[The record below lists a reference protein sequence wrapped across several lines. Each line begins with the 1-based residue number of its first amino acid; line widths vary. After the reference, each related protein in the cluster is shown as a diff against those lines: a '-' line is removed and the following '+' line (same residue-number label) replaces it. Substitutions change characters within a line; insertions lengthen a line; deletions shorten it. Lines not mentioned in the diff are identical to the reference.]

1 MKNYLLT
8 LILLFS
14 SFLHA
19 QDSEF
24 LPVEEA
30 FPVTWEATGQGAV
43 IRFDTHPGY
52 YLYQSRFSFKEE
64 SSLSTLDP
72 QYSLPGEE
80 KQDPNFG
87 NVVVFHDPLT
97 VTVPYT
103 GSGKLTVRYQG
114 CADKGLCYL
123 PQKRVL
129 DLPTL
134 NALADV
140 ASEKPSNSLV
150 QTLGEISDDTNGL
163 SSYLSQAGKLQA
175 LLVFFLLG
183 LGLSLTPCVLPM
195 IPILASIIGGEKAMT
210 GKKGAALS
218 SSYVLGMA
226 TSYAMTGILVTTLA
240 KGINLQAAMQQ
251 PWLLSIF
258 AAMFVLLALAM
269 FGFYEL
275 QLPAALQQKLNSGSD
290 KLGGG
295 KVASVFAMGAI
306 SALVVSPCVS
316 APLAGA
322 LLYVST
328 TQDWGFGG
336 ATLFVMALGMG
347 VPLIAIGAS
356 GGRLLLRSGAWMVSV
371 KQVFGVLL
379 LAVAIVLLSRFV
391 DPSIIMIL
399 WALLA
404 IGTGV
409 HFGALEAAQPGWART
424 RKFSALLPLSYGLIL
439 LVGYFLGNSDPLNPL
454 ANRES
459 AQPITITSFEKT
471 DSVTHLE
478 QQLQAAANADQKVLV
493 DLYADWCV
501 SCKVIEAKVFND
513 QQISQK
519 LKEWQT
525 IKLDVTES
533 SPEQMAWLNNKN
545 VFGPPAIFFYSPL
558 SGELEPAR
566 VMGDIDKAGF
576 KSKLKLANQ
585 LVAARTAKQ
594 DSQIN

>member
-258 AAMFVLLALAM
+258 AAVFVLLALAM

-295 KVASVFAMGAI
+295 KIASVFAMGAI

-439 LVGYFLGNSDPLNPL
+439 FVGYFLGNSDPLNPL

-478 QQLQAAANADQKVLV
+478 QQLQAAANAEQKVIV

-545 VFGPPAIFFYSPL
+545 VFGPPAIFFYSPA

-566 VMGDIDKAGF
+566 VMGDIDKTGF
-576 KSKLKLANQ
+576 NSKLKLANQ
-585 LVAARTAKQ
+585 LVAARTAEP

>member
-30 FPVTWEATGQGAV
+30 FPVTWEATDQGAV

-64 SSLSTLDP
+64 SSLSTLAP

-87 NVVVFHDPLT
+87 NVVVFHEPLT
-97 VTVPYT
+97 ITVPYT
-103 GSGKLTVRYQG
+103 GSGKLTARYQG

-123 PQKRVL
+123 PQKLVL

-134 NALADV
+134 KTLAEV
-140 ASEKPSNSLV
+140 ATEKPSNSLV

-163 SSYLSQAGKLQA
+163 SSFLSQAGKLQA

-226 TSYAMTGILVTTLA
+226 TSYAMTGVLVTTLA

-258 AAMFVLLALAM
+258 SAVFVLLALAM

-295 KVASVFAMGAI
+295 KIASVFAMGAI

-328 TQDWGFGG
+328 TQDWMFGG

-356 GGRLLLRSGAWMVSV
+356 GGRLLLKSGAWMVSV

-424 RKFSALLPLSYGLIL
+424 RKLSALLPLSYGLIL
-439 LVGYFLGNSDPLNPL
+439 FVGYFLGNSDPLNPL

-459 AQPITITSFEKT
+459 AQPMAITSFEKT

-478 QQLQAAANADQKVLV
+478 QQLQTAANADQKVLV

-501 SCKVIEAKVFND
+501 SCKAIETNVFND

-566 VMGDIDKAGF
+566 VLGDIDKAGF

-585 LVAARTAKQ
+585 LVAAHTAKQ

>member
-30 FPVTWEATGQGAV
+30 FPVTWEATDQGAV

-64 SSLSTLDP
+64 SSLSTLAP

-97 VTVPYT
+97 VTMPYT

-123 PQKRVL
+123 PQKLEL

-134 NALADV
+134 KALADV

-163 SSYLSQAGKLQA
+163 SSFLSQAGKLQA

-258 AAMFVLLALAM
+258 AVVFVLLALAM

-295 KVASVFAMGAI
+295 KIASVFAMGAI

-328 TQDWGFGG
+328 TQDWVFGG

-347 VPLIAIGAS
+347 IPLIAIGAS

-379 LAVAIVLLSRFV
+379 LAVAIVLLSRFG
-391 DPSIIMIL
+391 DPSVIMIL

-439 LVGYFLGNSDPLNPL
+439 FVGFFLGNSDPLNPL

-459 AQPITITSFEKT
+459 AQPMAITSFEKT

-478 QQLQAAANADQKVLV
+478 QQLQAAANAEQKVLV

-501 SCKVIEAKVFND
+501 SCKVIETNVFND

-545 VFGPPAIFFYSPL
+545 VFGPPAIFFYSPTN
-558 SGELEPAR
+558 GELEPAR

-576 KSKLKLANQ
+576 NSKLKLANQ
-585 LVAARTAKQ
+585 LVAARTTEP
-594 DSQIN
+594 DS

>member
-64 SSLSTLDP
+64 SSLSTLAP

-87 NVVVFHDPLT
+87 NVVVFHDPLI

-123 PQKRVL
+123 PQKLEL

-134 NALADV
+134 KALADV

-163 SSYLSQAGKLQA
+163 SSFLSQAGKLQA

-258 AAMFVLLALAM
+258 AAVFVLLALAM

-295 KVASVFAMGAI
+295 KIASVFAMGAI

-328 TQDWGFGG
+328 TQDWMFGG

-439 LVGYFLGNSDPLNPL
+439 FVGFFLGNSDPLNPL

-459 AQPITITSFEKT
+459 AQPMAITTFEKT

-501 SCKVIEAKVFND
+501 SCKVIETNVFND

-576 KSKLKLANQ
+576 NSKLKLANQ
-585 LVAARTAKQ
+585 LVASRTAEP

>member
-30 FPVTWEATGQGAV
+30 FPVTWEATDQGAV

-64 SSLSTLDP
+64 SSLSTLAP

-87 NVVVFHDPLT
+87 NVVVFHEPLT
-97 VTVPYT
+97 ITVPYT
-103 GSGKLTVRYQG
+103 GSGKLTARYQG
-114 CADKGLCYL
+114 CADEGLCYL
-123 PQKRVL
+123 PQKLVL

-134 NALADV
+134 KTLAEV
-140 ASEKPSNSLV
+140 ATEKPSNSLV

-163 SSYLSQAGKLQA
+163 SSFLSQAGKLQA

-226 TSYAMTGILVTTLA
+226 TSYAMTGVLVTTLA

-258 AAMFVLLALAM
+258 SAVFVLLALAM

-295 KVASVFAMGAI
+295 KIASVFAMGAI

-328 TQDWGFGG
+328 TQDWMFGG

-356 GGRLLLRSGAWMVSV
+356 GGRLLLKSGAWMVSV

-424 RKFSALLPLSYGLIL
+424 RKLSALLPLSYGLIL
-439 LVGYFLGNSDPLNPL
+439 FVGYFLGNSDPLNPL
-454 ANRES
+454 AHRES
-459 AQPITITSFEKT
+459 AQPMAITSFEKT

-478 QQLQAAANADQKVLV
+478 QQLQTAANADQKVLV

-501 SCKVIEAKVFND
+501 SCKAIETNVFND

-566 VMGDIDKAGF
+566 VLGDIDKAGF

-585 LVAARTAKQ
+585 LVAAHTAKQ

>member
-30 FPVTWEATGQGAV
+30 FPVTWEAIDQGAV

-52 YLYQSRFSFKEE
+52 YLYRSRFSFKEE
-64 SSLSTLDP
+64 SSLSTQDP

-87 NVVVFHDPLT
+87 NVVVFHEPLT

-123 PQKRVL
+123 PQKLVL

-134 NALADV
+134 KALTEV
-140 ASEKPSNSLV
+140 TSEKLSSSLV

-163 SSYLSQAGKLQA
+163 SSFLSQAGKLQA

-258 AAMFVLLALAM
+258 AAVFVLLALAM

-295 KVASVFAMGAI
+295 KIASVFAMGAI

-328 TQDWGFGG
+328 TQDWMFGG

-439 LVGYFLGNSDPLNPL
+439 FVGYFLGNSDPLNPL

-459 AQPITITSFEKT
+459 AQPMAITSFEKT

-478 QQLQAAANADQKVLV
+478 QQLQAAANAEQKVLV

-501 SCKVIEAKVFND
+501 SCKVIETNVFND

-545 VFGPPAIFFYSPL
+545 VFGPPAIFFYSPAN
-558 SGELEPAR
+558 GELEPAR

-576 KSKLKLANQ
+576 NSKLKLANQ
-585 LVAARTAKQ
+585 LVAARTTEP
-594 DSQIN
+594 DSQTN

>member
-30 FPVTWEATGQGAV
+30 FPVTWEATDQGAV

-64 SSLSTLDP
+64 SSLSTLAP

-123 PQKRVL
+123 PQKLEL

-134 NALADV
+134 KALADV
-140 ASEKPSNSLV
+140 ATEKPSNSLV

-163 SSYLSQAGKLQA
+163 SSFLSQAGKLQA

-258 AAMFVLLALAM
+258 AAVFVLLALAM

-275 QLPAALQQKLNSGSD
+275 QLPASLQQKLNSGSD

-295 KVASVFAMGAI
+295 KIASVFAMGAI

-328 TQDWGFGG
+328 TQDWAFGG

-439 LVGYFLGNSDPLNPL
+439 FVGYFLGNSDPLNPL

-459 AQPITITSFEKT
+459 AQPMAITSFEKT
-471 DSVTHLE
+471 DSVTYLE
-478 QQLQAAANADQKVLV
+478 QQLQAAANAEQKVLV

-501 SCKVIEAKVFND
+501 SCKVIETNVFND
-513 QQISQK
+513 QEISQK

-545 VFGPPAIFFYSPL
+545 VFGPPAIFFYSPA

-585 LVAARTAKQ
+585 LVAARTAEP
-594 DSQIN
+594 SSLTN

>member
-1 MKNYLLT
+1 MKSYLFT

-19 QDSEF
+19 QESEF

-30 FPVTWEATGQGAV
+30 FPVTWEATDQGA
-43 IRFDTHPGY
+43 IISFDTHPGY

-64 SSLSTLDP
+64 SSLSTLEP
-72 QYSLPGEE
+72 QYSQPGEE

-87 NVVVFHDPLT
+87 NVVVFHKPLT

-103 GSGKLTVRYQG
+103 GGGKLTVRYQG

-123 PQKRVL
+123 PQKLEL
-129 DLPTL
+129 DLPKL
-134 NALADV
+134 EILIAD
-140 ASEKPSNSLV
+140 SSSSSLY
-150 QTLGEISDDTNGL
+150 QTLGEISEDTNGL
-163 SSYLSQAGKLQA
+163 SSFLSQAGKLQA

-195 IPILASIIGGEKAMT
+195 IPILASIIGGEKEMT
-210 GKKGAALS
+210 GKKGTALS

-251 PWLLSIF
+251 PWLLSSF
-258 AAMFVLLALAM
+258 AAVFVLLALAM

-275 QLPAALQQKLNSGSD
+275 QLPSALQQKLNSGSD

-295 KVASVFAMGAI
+295 KIASVFAMGAI

-328 TQDWGFGG
+328 TQDWMFGG

-356 GGRLLLRSGAWMVSV
+356 GGRMLLRSGAWMVSV

-391 DPSIIMIL
+391 APSIIMIL

-404 IGTGV
+404 IGSGV

-439 LVGYFLGNSDPLNPL
+439 FVGFFLGNTDPLNPL

-459 AQPITITSFEKT
+459 AQPIAATPFEKT
-471 DSVTHLE
+471 DSIAQLE
-478 QQLQAAANADQKVLV
+478 QKLQAAAHADQKVLV
-493 DLYADWCV
+493 DLYADWCI
-501 SCKVIEAKVFND
+501 SCKVIETNVFND
-513 QQISQK
+513 QQVSQK
-519 LKEWQT
+519 LKEWKT

-533 SPEQMAWLNNKN
+533 SPEQMAWLNDKN
-545 VFGPPAIFFYSPL
+545 VFGPPAIFFYSPT

-566 VMGDIDKAGF
+566 VMGDIDKDGF
-576 KSKLKLANQ
+576 NSKLKLANQ
-585 LVAARTAKQ
+585 LAYASSVQPDSRT
-594 DSQIN
+594 N

>member
-30 FPVTWEATGQGAV
+30 FPVTWEATDQGAV

-64 SSLSTLDP
+64 SSLSTLAP

-87 NVVVFHDPLT
+87 NVVVFHDPLI

-103 GSGKLTVRYQG
+103 GSGKLTARYQG
-114 CADKGLCYL
+114 CADEGLCYL
-123 PQKRVL
+123 PQKLVL

-134 NALADV
+134 KTLADV
-140 ASEKPSNSLV
+140 ATEKPSNSLV

-163 SSYLSQAGKLQA
+163 SSFLSQAGKLQA

-210 GKKGAALS
+210 GKKGAVLS

-258 AAMFVLLALAM
+258 AAVFILLALAM

-295 KVASVFAMGAI
+295 KIASVFAMGAI

-328 TQDWGFGG
+328 TQDWMFGG

-439 LVGYFLGNSDPLNPL
+439 FVGYFLGNSDPLNPL

-459 AQPITITSFEKT
+459 AQPMAITSFEKT

-478 QQLQAAANADQKVLV
+478 QQLQAAANAEQKVLV

-501 SCKVIEAKVFND
+501 SCKVIETNVFND

-545 VFGPPAIFFYSPL
+545 VFGPPAIFFYSPAN
-558 SGELEPAR
+558 GELEPAR

-585 LVAARTAKQ
+585 LVAARTAEPN
-594 DSQIN
+594 SQIN

>member
-19 QDSEF
+19 QDNEF

-30 FPVTWEATGQGAV
+30 FPVTWEATDQGAV
-43 IRFDTHPGY
+43 IRFHTHSGY
-52 YLYQSRFSFKEE
+52 YLYQSRFLFKEE
-64 SSLSTLDP
+64 PSLSTLAP

-123 PQKRVL
+123 PQKLEL

-134 NALADV
+134 KALADV

-150 QTLGEISDDTNGL
+150 QTLGKISDDTNGL
-163 SSYLSQAGKLQA
+163 SSFLSQAGKLQA

-258 AAMFVLLALAM
+258 AAVFVLLALAM

-295 KVASVFAMGAI
+295 KIASVFAMGAI

-328 TQDWGFGG
+328 TQDWMFGG

-379 LAVAIVLLSRFV
+379 LAVAIVLLSRLV

-424 RKFSALLPLSYGLIL
+424 RKFSALLPLCYGLIL
-439 LVGYFLGNSDPLNPL
+439 FVGYFLGNSDPLNPL

-459 AQPITITSFEKT
+459 AQPMAITSFEKT

-501 SCKVIEAKVFND
+501 SCKVIETNVFND

-545 VFGPPAIFFYSPL
+545 VFGPPTIFFYSPT

-576 KSKLKLANQ
+576 NSKLKLANQ
-585 LVAARTAKQ
+585 LVASRTTEPE
-594 DSQIN
+594 SQTN

>member
-1 MKNYLLT
+1 
-8 LILLFS
+8 
-14 SFLHA
+14 
-19 QDSEF
+19 
-24 LPVEEA
+24 
-30 FPVTWEATGQGAV
+30 
-43 IRFDTHPGY
+43 
-52 YLYQSRFSFKEE
+52 
-64 SSLSTLDP
+64 
-72 QYSLPGEE
+72 
-80 KQDPNFG
+80 
-87 NVVVFHDPLT
+87 
-97 VTVPYT
+97 
-103 GSGKLTVRYQG
+103 VRYQG

-123 PQKRVL
+123 PQKLVL
-129 DLPTL
+129 DLPMLETVAETL
-134 NALADV
+134 V
-140 ASEKPSNSLV
+140 EEPSNSLY
-150 QTLGEISDDTNGL
+150 QTLGEISEDTNGL
-163 SSYLSQAGKLQA
+163 SSFLSQAGKLQA

-240 KGINLQAAMQQ
+240 KGVNLQAAMQQ
-251 PWLLSIF
+251 PWLLSSF
-258 AAMFVLLALAM
+258 AAVFILLALAM

-295 KVASVFAMGAI
+295 KIASVFAMGAI

-328 TQDWGFGG
+328 TQDWVFGG

-347 VPLIAIGAS
+347 IPLIAIGAS

-391 DPSIIMIL
+391 APSIIMIL

-404 IGTGV
+404 IGSGV

-439 LVGYFLGNSDPLNPL
+439 FVGFFLGNTDPLNPL

-459 AQPITITSFEKT
+459 TQSIAVTPFEKT
-471 DSVTHLE
+471 DSIVQLE
-478 QQLQAAANADQKVLV
+478 QQLQTAASSDQKVLV

-501 SCKVIEAKVFND
+501 SCKVIETNVFND
-513 QQISQK
+513 QQVSQK
-519 LKEWQT
+519 LKEWKT

-533 SPEQMAWLNNKN
+533 SPEQMAWLNDKN
-545 VFGPPAIFFYSPL
+545 VFGPPAIFFYSPA
-558 SGELEPAR
+558 SGEIEPAR
-566 VMGDIDKAGF
+566 VMGDIDKEGF
-576 KSKLKLANQ
+576 NNKLKLANK
-585 LVAARTAKQ
+585 LAYTRTTEA
-594 DSQIN
+594 DSLTN

>member
-87 NVVVFHDPLT
+87 NVVVFHDPLI

-123 PQKRVL
+123 PQKLEL

-134 NALADV
+134 KALADV
-140 ASEKPSNSLV
+140 ASEKQSNSLV

-163 SSYLSQAGKLQA
+163 SSFLSQAGKLQA

-210 GKKGAALS
+210 GKKGAVLS

-258 AAMFVLLALAM
+258 AAVFILLALAM

-295 KVASVFAMGAI
+295 KIASVFAMGAI

-328 TQDWGFGG
+328 TQDWMFGG

-371 KQVFGVLL
+371 KQIFGVLL

-439 LVGYFLGNSDPLNPL
+439 FVGYFLGNSDPLNPL

-545 VFGPPAIFFYSPL
+545 VFGPPAIFFYSPA

-566 VMGDIDKAGF
+566 VMGDIDKTGF
-576 KSKLKLANQ
+576 NSKLKLANQ
-585 LVAARTAKQ
+585 LVAARTAEP
-594 DSQIN
+594 SSLTN

>member
-391 DPSIIMIL
+391 EPSIIMIL

>member
-30 FPVTWEATGQGAV
+30 FPVTWEATDQGAV

-64 SSLSTLDP
+64 SSLSTLAP

-87 NVVVFHDPLT
+87 NVVVFHEPLT
-97 VTVPYT
+97 ITVPYT
-103 GSGKLTVRYQG
+103 GSGKLTARYQG
-114 CADKGLCYL
+114 CADEGLCYL
-123 PQKRVL
+123 PQKLVL
-129 DLPTL
+129 DLPKLKTL
-134 NALADV
+134 AEV
-140 ASEKPSNSLV
+140 ATEKPSNSLV

-163 SSYLSQAGKLQA
+163 SSFLSQAGKLQA

-183 LGLSLTPCVLPM
+183 FGLSLTPCVLPM
-195 IPILASIIGGEKAMT
+195 IPILASIIGGEKSMT

-258 AAMFVLLALAM
+258 AAVFVLLALAM

-295 KVASVFAMGAI
+295 KIASVFAMGAI

-328 TQDWGFGG
+328 TQDWMFGG

-424 RKFSALLPLSYGLIL
+424 RKLSALLPLSYGLIL
-439 LVGYFLGNSDPLNPL
+439 FVGYFLGNSDPLNPL

-459 AQPITITSFEKT
+459 AQPMAITSFEKT

-501 SCKVIEAKVFND
+501 SCKAIETNVFND

-545 VFGPPAIFFYSPL
+545 VFGPPVIFFYSPL

-566 VMGDIDKAGF
+566 VLGDIDKAGF

>member
-14 SFLHA
+14 NFLHA

-30 FPVTWEATGQGAV
+30 FPVTWEATDQGAV

-64 SSLSTLDP
+64 SSLSTLAP

-87 NVVVFHDPLT
+87 NVVVFHDPLI

-103 GSGKLTVRYQG
+103 GSGKLTIRYQG

-123 PQKRVL
+123 PQKLEL

-134 NALADV
+134 KALADV

-163 SSYLSQAGKLQA
+163 SSFLSQAGKLQA

-258 AAMFVLLALAM
+258 AAVFVLLALAM

-295 KVASVFAMGAI
+295 KIASVFAMGAI

-328 TQDWGFGG
+328 TQDWVFGG

-439 LVGYFLGNSDPLNPL
+439 FVGFFLGNSDPLNPL

-459 AQPITITSFEKT
+459 AQPMTITSFEKT
-471 DSVTHLE
+471 DSVTYLE
-478 QQLQAAANADQKVLV
+478 QQLQAAANAEQKVLV

-501 SCKVIEAKVFND
+501 SCKVLETNVFND
-513 QQISQK
+513 QEISQK
-519 LKEWQT
+519 LKEWKT

-545 VFGPPAIFFYSPL
+545 VFGPPAIFFYSPA

-576 KSKLKLANQ
+576 NSKLKLANQ
-585 LVAARTAKQ
+585 LVAARTAKP
-594 DSQIN
+594 SSLTN

>member
-8 LILLFS
+8 LIILFS

-64 SSLSTLDP
+64 SSLSTLAP

-97 VTVPYT
+97 VIVPYT

-123 PQKRVL
+123 PQKLEL

-134 NALADV
+134 KALADV

-150 QTLGEISDDTNGL
+150 QTLGKISDDTNGL
-163 SSYLSQAGKLQA
+163 SSFLSQAGKLQA

-258 AAMFVLLALAM
+258 AAVFVLLALAM

-295 KVASVFAMGAI
+295 KIASVFAMGAI

-328 TQDWGFGG
+328 TQDWMFGG

-356 GGRLLLRSGAWMVSV
+356 GGRLLLKSGAWMVSV

-439 LVGYFLGNSDPLNPL
+439 FVGYFLGNSDPLNPL

-459 AQPITITSFEKT
+459 AQPMAITSFEKT

-478 QQLQAAANADQKVLV
+478 QQLQAAANAEQKVLV

-501 SCKVIEAKVFND
+501 SCKVIETNVFND

-545 VFGPPAIFFYSPL
+545 VFGPPAIFFYSPD

-576 KSKLKLANQ
+576 NNKLKLANQ
-585 LVAARTAKQ
+585 LVAARTAEP
-594 DSQIN
+594 SSLTN

>member
-8 LILLFS
+8 LIILFS

-64 SSLSTLDP
+64 SSLSTLAP

-97 VTVPYT
+97 VIVPYT

-123 PQKRVL
+123 PQKLEL

-134 NALADV
+134 KALADV

-150 QTLGEISDDTNGL
+150 QTLGKISDDTNAL
-163 SSYLSQAGKLQA
+163 SSFLSQAGKLQA

-258 AAMFVLLALAM
+258 AAVFVLLALAM

-295 KVASVFAMGAI
+295 KIASVFAMGAI

-328 TQDWGFGG
+328 TQDWMFGG

-356 GGRLLLRSGAWMVSV
+356 GGRLLLKSGAWMVSV

-391 DPSIIMIL
+391 APSIIMIL

-439 LVGYFLGNSDPLNPL
+439 FVGYFLGNSDPLNPL

-459 AQPITITSFEKT
+459 TQPMAITSFEKT

-501 SCKVIEAKVFND
+501 SCKVIETNVFND

-545 VFGPPAIFFYSPL
+545 VFGPPAIFFYSPAN
-558 SGELEPAR
+558 GELEPAR

-576 KSKLKLANQ
+576 NSKLKLANQ
-585 LVAARTAKQ
+585 LVAARTTEP
-594 DSQIN
+594 DSQTN

>member
-30 FPVTWEATGQGAV
+30 FPVTWEATDQGAV

-64 SSLSTLDP
+64 SSLSTLAP

-87 NVVVFHDPLT
+87 NVVVFHDPLI

-123 PQKRVL
+123 PQKLEL

-134 NALADV
+134 KALADV

-163 SSYLSQAGKLQA
+163 SSFLSQAGKLQA

-258 AAMFVLLALAM
+258 AAVFILLALAM

-295 KVASVFAMGAI
+295 KIASVFAMGAI

-328 TQDWGFGG
+328 TQDWVFGG

-379 LAVAIVLLSRFV
+379 LSVAIVLLSRFV

-409 HFGALEAAQPGWART
+409 HFGALETAQPGWART

-439 LVGYFLGNSDPLNPL
+439 FVGYFLGNSDPLNPL

-471 DSVTHLE
+471 DSVTYLE
-478 QQLQAAANADQKVLV
+478 QQLQAAANAEQKVLV

-501 SCKVIEAKVFND
+501 SCKVIETNVFND

-545 VFGPPAIFFYSPL
+545 VFGPPAIFFYSPA

-576 KSKLKLANQ
+576 NSKLKLANQ
-585 LVAARTAKQ
+585 LVAARTAMP
-594 DSQIN
+594 SSLTN

>member
-30 FPVTWEATGQGAV
+30 FPVTWEATDQGAV

-64 SSLSTLDP
+64 SSLSTLAP

-87 NVVVFHDPLT
+87 NVVVFHEPLT
-97 VTVPYT
+97 ITVPYT
-103 GSGKLTVRYQG
+103 GSGKLTARYQG
-114 CADKGLCYL
+114 CADEGLCYL
-123 PQKRVL
+123 PQKLVL

-134 NALADV
+134 KTLAEV
-140 ASEKPSNSLV
+140 ATEKPSNSLV

-163 SSYLSQAGKLQA
+163 SSFLSQAGKLQA

-226 TSYAMTGILVTTLA
+226 TSYAMTGVLVTTLA

-258 AAMFVLLALAM
+258 SAVFVLLALAM

-295 KVASVFAMGAI
+295 KIASVFAMGAI

-328 TQDWGFGG
+328 TQDWMFGG

-356 GGRLLLRSGAWMVSV
+356 GGRLLLKSGAWMVSV

-424 RKFSALLPLSYGLIL
+424 RKLSALLPLSYGLIL
-439 LVGYFLGNSDPLNPL
+439 FVGYFLGNSDPLNPL

-459 AQPITITSFEKT
+459 AQPMAITSFEKT

-478 QQLQAAANADQKVLV
+478 QQLQTAANADQKVLV

-501 SCKVIEAKVFND
+501 SCKAIETNVFND

-566 VMGDIDKAGF
+566 VLGDIDKAGF

-585 LVAARTAKQ
+585 LVAAHTAKQ

>member
-1 MKNYLLT
+1 MKCYLLT

-14 SFLHA
+14 GLLHA
-19 QDSEF
+19 QENEF

-30 FPVTWEATGQGAV
+30 FPVTWKATDQGAV
-43 IRFDTHPGY
+43 ISFDTHKGY
-52 YLYQSRFSFKEE
+52 YLYQSRFSFKGE
-64 SSLSTLDP
+64 SSLSTLEP
-72 QYSLPGEE
+72 SYSLPGEE
-80 KQDPNFG
+80 KEDPNFG
-87 NVVVFHDPLT
+87 NVVVFHEPLT

-103 GSGKLTVRYQG
+103 GSGKLIVRYQG

-123 PQKRVL
+123 PQKLEL
-129 DLPTL
+129 DLPMLKTVAE
-134 NALADV
+134 ALV
-140 ASEKPSNSLV
+140 EEPSNSLY
-150 QTLGEISDDTNGL
+150 QTLGEISEDTNGL
-163 SSYLSQAGKLQA
+163 SSFLSQAGKLQA

-240 KGINLQAAMQQ
+240 KGVNLQAAMQQ
-251 PWLLSIF
+251 PWLLSSF
-258 AAMFVLLALAM
+258 AAVFVLLALAM

-295 KVASVFAMGAI
+295 KIASVFAMGAI

-328 TQDWGFGG
+328 TQDWVFGG

-347 VPLIAIGAS
+347 IPLIAIGAS

-391 DPSIIMIL
+391 APSVIMIL

-404 IGTGV
+404 IGSGV

-424 RKFSALLPLSYGLIL
+424 RKFSALLPLGYGLIL
-439 LVGYFLGNSDPLNPL
+439 FFGFFLGNTDPLNPL
-454 ANRES
+454 ANRAS
-459 AQPITITSFEKT
+459 VQSVAITPFEKT
-471 DSVTHLE
+471 DSIVQLE
-478 QQLQAAANADQKVLV
+478 QQLQTAASNDQKVLV

-501 SCKVIEAKVFND
+501 SCKVIENNVFND
-513 QQISQK
+513 QQVSQQ
-519 LKEWQT
+519 LKEWKT
-525 IKLDVTES
+525 IKLDVTKS
-533 SPEQMAWLNNKN
+533 SPEQMAWLNDKN
-545 VFGPPAIFFYSPL
+545 VFGPPAIFFYSPA
-558 SGELEPAR
+558 SGEIEPAR
-566 VMGDIDKAGF
+566 VMGDIDKEGF
-576 KSKLKLANQ
+576 NNKLKLANK
-585 LVAARTAKQ
+585 LAYTRTTEA
-594 DSQIN
+594 DSLTN

>member
-30 FPVTWEATGQGAV
+30 FPVTWEATDQGAV

-64 SSLSTLDP
+64 SSLSTLAP

-87 NVVVFHDPLT
+87 NVVVFHEPLT
-97 VTVPYT
+97 ITVPYT
-103 GSGKLTVRYQG
+103 GSGKLTARYQG
-114 CADKGLCYL
+114 CADEGLCYL
-123 PQKRVL
+123 PQKLVL

-134 NALADV
+134 KTLAEV
-140 ASEKPSNSLV
+140 ATEKPSNSLV

-163 SSYLSQAGKLQA
+163 SSFLSQAGKLQA

-183 LGLSLTPCVLPM
+183 FGLSLTPCVLPM

-226 TSYAMTGILVTTLA
+226 TSYAMTGVLVTTLA

-258 AAMFVLLALAM
+258 SAVFVLLALAM

-295 KVASVFAMGAI
+295 KIASVFAMGAI

-328 TQDWGFGG
+328 TQDWMFGG

-356 GGRLLLRSGAWMVSV
+356 GGRLLLKSGAWMVSV

-424 RKFSALLPLSYGLIL
+424 RKLSALLPLSYGLIL
-439 LVGYFLGNSDPLNPL
+439 FVGYFLGNSDPLNPL

-459 AQPITITSFEKT
+459 AQPMAITSFEKT

-478 QQLQAAANADQKVLV
+478 QQLQTAANADQKVLV

-501 SCKVIEAKVFND
+501 SCKAIETNVFND

-566 VMGDIDKAGF
+566 VLGDIDKAGF

-585 LVAARTAKQ
+585 LVAAHTAKQ

>member
-1 MKNYLLT
+1 MKSYLLT

-19 QDSEF
+19 QENEF
-24 LPVEEA
+24 LPVEQA
-30 FPVTWEATGQGAV
+30 FPVTWEVTDQGAV
-43 IRFDTHPGY
+43 ISFDTHKGY

-64 SSLSTLDP
+64 SSLSTREP

-87 NVVVFHDPLT
+87 NVVVFHEPLT

-103 GSGKLTVRYQG
+103 GNGKLTLRYQG

-123 PQKRVL
+123 PQKLVL
-129 DLPTL
+129 DLPMIE
-134 NALADV
+134 ALA
-140 ASEKPSNSLV
+140 AAQIEEQSNSLV
-150 QTLGEISDDTNGL
+150 QTLGEISEDTNGL
-163 SSYLSQAGKLQA
+163 SSFLSQAGKLQV

-240 KGINLQAAMQQ
+240 KGVNLQAAMQQ
-251 PWLLSIF
+251 PWLLSTF
-258 AAMFVLLALAM
+258 AAVFVLLALAM

-295 KVASVFAMGAI
+295 KIASVFAMGAI

-328 TQDWGFGG
+328 TQDWMFGG

-391 DPSIIMIL
+391 APSIIMIL

-404 IGTGV
+404 IGTGI

-439 LVGYFLGNSDPLNPL
+439 FVGFFLGNTDPLNPL
-454 ANRES
+454 ANRGS
-459 AQPITITSFEKT
+459 TQSIAVTPFEKT
-471 DSVTHLE
+471 DSIAQLE
-478 QQLQAAANADQKVLV
+478 QQLQAAANADKKVLV

-501 SCKVIEAKVFND
+501 SCKVIETNVFND
-513 QQISQK
+513 QQVSQK
-519 LKEWQT
+519 LKEWKT

-533 SPEQMAWLNNKN
+533 SPEQMAWLNDKN
-545 VFGPPAIFFYSPL
+545 VFGPPAIFFYSPD
-558 SGELEPAR
+558 SGEIEPAR
-566 VMGDIDKAGF
+566 VMGDIDKEGF
-576 KSKLKLANQ
+576 NNKLKLANQ
-585 LVAARTAKQ
+585 LAATRTTESTSLA
-594 DSQIN
+594 N

>member
-30 FPVTWEATGQGAV
+30 FPVTWEATDQGAV

-64 SSLSTLDP
+64 SSLSTLAP

-87 NVVVFHDPLT
+87 NVVVFHDPLI

-123 PQKRVL
+123 PQKLEL

-134 NALADV
+134 KALADV

-163 SSYLSQAGKLQA
+163 SSFLSQAGKLQA

-258 AAMFVLLALAM
+258 AAVFVLLALAM

-295 KVASVFAMGAI
+295 KIASVFAMGAI

-328 TQDWGFGG
+328 TQDWMFGG

-439 LVGYFLGNSDPLNPL
+439 FVGFFLGNSDPLNPL

-459 AQPITITSFEKT
+459 AQPMTITSFEKT
-471 DSVTHLE
+471 DSVTYLE

-501 SCKVIEAKVFND
+501 SCKVIETNVFND
-513 QQISQK
+513 QQVSQK

-545 VFGPPAIFFYSPL
+545 VFGPPAIFFYSPT

-576 KSKLKLANQ
+576 NSKLKLANQ
-585 LVAARTAKQ
+585 LVAARTAEPG
-594 DSQIN
+594 SQIN

>member
-19 QDSEF
+19 QDNEF

-30 FPVTWEATGQGAV
+30 FPVTWEATDQGAV
-43 IRFDTHPGY
+43 IRFDTHSGY

-64 SSLSTLDP
+64 PSLSTLAP

-123 PQKRVL
+123 PQKLEL

-134 NALADV
+134 KALADV

-150 QTLGEISDDTNGL
+150 QTLGKISDGTNGL
-163 SSYLSQAGKLQA
+163 SSFLSQAGKLQA

-258 AAMFVLLALAM
+258 AAVFILLALAM

-295 KVASVFAMGAI
+295 KIASVFAMGAI

-328 TQDWGFGG
+328 TQDWMFGG

-347 VPLIAIGAS
+347 VPLIAIGAG

-371 KQVFGVLL
+371 KQIFGVLL

-439 LVGYFLGNSDPLNPL
+439 FVGYFLGNSDPLNPL

-459 AQPITITSFEKT
+459 AQPMAITSFEKT

-501 SCKVIEAKVFND
+501 SCKVIETNVFND

-525 IKLDVTES
+525 IKLNVTES

-545 VFGPPAIFFYSPL
+545 VFGPPAIFFYSPA

-576 KSKLKLANQ
+576 NSKLKLANQ
-585 LVAARTAKQ
+585 LVAASTAEP
-594 DSQIN
+594 DSLTN

>member
-30 FPVTWEATGQGAV
+30 FPVTWEATDQGAV

-87 NVVVFHDPLT
+87 NVVVFHDPLI

-163 SSYLSQAGKLQA
+163 SSFLSQAGKLQA

-183 LGLSLTPCVLPM
+183 FGLSLTPCVLPM

-258 AAMFVLLALAM
+258 AAVFILLALAM

-295 KVASVFAMGAI
+295 KIASVFAMGAI

-328 TQDWGFGG
+328 TQDWMFGG

-356 GGRLLLRSGAWMVSV
+356 GGRLLLKSGAWMVSV

-439 LVGYFLGNSDPLNPL
+439 FVGYFLGNSDPLNPL

-501 SCKVIEAKVFND
+501 SCKVIETNVFND

-566 VMGDIDKAGF
+566 VLGDIDKAGF

>member
-1 MKNYLLT
+1 MKSYLLT

-19 QDSEF
+19 QESEF
-24 LPVEEA
+24 LPVEQA
-30 FPVTWEATGQGAV
+30 FPVSWEATDQGAV
-43 IRFDTHPGY
+43 ISFETHKGY

-64 SSLSTLDP
+64 SSLSTREP

-87 NVVVFHDPLT
+87 NVVVFHEPLT
-97 VTVPYT
+97 VTIPYT

-123 PQKRVL
+123 PQKLVL
-129 DLPTL
+129 DLPMIETL
-134 NALADV
+134 DEALV
-140 ASEKPSNSLV
+140 EEQSNSLV
-150 QTLGEISDDTNGL
+150 QTLGEISEDTNGL
-163 SSYLSQAGKLQA
+163 SSFLSQAGKLQA

-240 KGINLQAAMQQ
+240 KGVNLQAAMQQ

-258 AAMFVLLALAM
+258 AAVFVLLALAM

-295 KVASVFAMGAI
+295 KIASVFAMGAV

-328 TQDWGFGG
+328 TQDWMFGG

-379 LAVAIVLLSRFV
+379 LAVAIVLLSRFAA
-391 DPSIIMIL
+391 PSIIMIL

-439 LVGYFLGNSDPLNPL
+439 FVGYFLGNTDPLNPL

-459 AQPITITSFEKT
+459 AQPIAATPFEKT
-471 DSVTHLE
+471 DSIVQLE
-478 QQLQAAANADQKVLV
+478 KQIQTAANAKQKVLV

-501 SCKVIEAKVFND
+501 SCKVIETNVFND
-513 QQISQK
+513 QQVSQK
-519 LKEWQT
+519 LKEWKT

-533 SPEQMAWLNNKN
+533 SPEQMAWLNDKN
-545 VFGPPAIFFYSPL
+545 VFGPPAIFFYSPD
-558 SGELEPAR
+558 SGEIEPAR
-566 VMGDIDKAGF
+566 VMGDIDKEGF
-576 KSKLKLANQ
+576 NNKLKLANQ
-585 LVAARTAKQ
+585 IAANRTIEPTSLA
-594 DSQIN
+594 N

>member
-30 FPVTWEATGQGAV
+30 FPVTWEATDQGAV

-64 SSLSTLDP
+64 SSLSTLAP

-87 NVVVFHDPLT
+87 NVVVFHDPLI

-123 PQKRVL
+123 PQKLEL

-134 NALADV
+134 KALADV
-140 ASEKPSNSLV
+140 ASAKPSNSLV

-163 SSYLSQAGKLQA
+163 SSFLSQAGKLQA

-258 AAMFVLLALAM
+258 AAVFVLLALAM

-275 QLPAALQQKLNSGSD
+275 QLPASLQQKLNSGSD

-295 KVASVFAMGAI
+295 KIASVFAMGAI

-328 TQDWGFGG
+328 TQDWVFGG

-439 LVGYFLGNSDPLNPL
+439 FVGYFLGNSDPLNPL

-459 AQPITITSFEKT
+459 AQPMAITSFEKT
-471 DSVTHLE
+471 DSVTYLE
-478 QQLQAAANADQKVLV
+478 QQLQAAANAEQKVLV

-501 SCKVIEAKVFND
+501 SCKVIETNVFND
-513 QQISQK
+513 QEISQK

-545 VFGPPAIFFYSPL
+545 VFGPPAIFFYSPA

-576 KSKLKLANQ
+576 NNKLKLANQ
-585 LVAARTAKQ
+585 LVAARTAEP
-594 DSQIN
+594 SSLTN